1 MAQSYHHAILPLASL
16 ADRRTEIRWG
26 LRDFDLRFGRRPTGI
41 WLPETAVDLPTLRI
55 LADEKVKYTILAP
68 WQAVDGRLD
77 TRRPYRVEL
86 GGRRQIVVVFY
97 DAALSASASF
107 ESDATMNAD
116 AFARDRILPRFS
128 GPGFPTARRSW
139 R

>member
-1 MAQSYHHAILPLASL
+1 MAQSYHPAILPLASF

-26 LRDFDLRFGRRPTGI
+26 LRDFELRFGRRATGI

-55 LADEKVKYTILAP
+55 LADERICYTILAP
-68 WQAVDGRLD
+68 WQAFDPPRAP
-77 TRRPYRVEL
+77 RRPYRVEL
-86 GGRRQIVVVFY
+86 GGGKTMIVVFY

-116 AFARDRILPRFS
+116 AFAQERVLPRLA
-128 GPGFPTARRSW
+128 GPSFHDRKSVV
-139 R
+139 